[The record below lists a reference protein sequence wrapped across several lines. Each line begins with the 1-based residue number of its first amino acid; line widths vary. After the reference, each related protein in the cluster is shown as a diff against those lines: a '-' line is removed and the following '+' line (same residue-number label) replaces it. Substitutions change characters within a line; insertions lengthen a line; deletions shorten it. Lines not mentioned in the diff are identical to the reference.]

1 MFCIHDSRYRS
12 NLSAVRKID
21 EVFNIFIFGYFV
33 LLFFGIVTEIE
44 EVLSLFSAEE
54 KPNVLDILL
63 TIALVVLMLFS
74 LFYTLKQTSD
84 VNADSAEAK
93 SLLYQ
98 YVLSTDPEDRTA
110 VYYEEVY
117 QSITVVIII
126 ISIVLNGMFYLI
138 IYYSSS

>member
-1 MFCIHDSRYRS
+1 
-12 NLSAVRKID
+12 
-21 EVFNIFIFGYFV
+21 V